1 VLERFNGDLPF
12 FRLDNNSPIERRP
25 PLNRGHVTKYAD
37 ALRATLGWRNLT
49 ARGRETRHCR
59 RLRDVT
65 PQRLVCSL
73 VEALGGLR
81 VETVAD
87 ILRTFNAQTGLN
99 TQYKAFYNRL
109 AQPEFP
115 HFMRQVFRDILKNL
129 SANVLRPAAGGQLA
143 HFEDLVVQDGSSFA
157 VHDALA
163 RRFGGRFTTIRP
175 AAVEIHTFMSVFH
188 DQVIE
193 VEVAPDKDPE
203 RKFLPPPQSLT
214 RKLLLADRGY
224 QGLDYWGEVDAAGGF
239 FLMRG
244 KSDLNP
250 RLRAARGPGGRL
262 RRFEGRCLQDVL
274 RYLPRRRLE
283 LDVAW
288 DRPGGKTL
296 RLRMVLI
303 WHRHKHE
310 YTVLVTNVPRRVLTA
325 RQVAE
330 VYRLRWQIEL
340 LFKEWKSYA
349 NLHDFTSAKAPLV
362 EGLIWA
368 SLCAAALK
376 RTLAHASQRAGQG
389 IAVSTRIV
397 AMCGAH
403 ILHDLL
409 RSALH
414 GFRGLDLILHCIVD
428 YLRQNAARAH
438 PLRDRRC
445 GRMRFGLEYVGVKA

>member
-1 VLERFNGDLPF
+1 M
-12 FRLDNNSPIERRP
+12 
-25 PLNRGHVTKYAD
+25 NRSHVTRYAG

-49 ARGRETRHCR
+49 ARGRATRHCR

-73 VEALGGLR
+73 VEALGALR

-87 ILRTFNAQTGLN
+87 IVRTCNAQTGLN

-115 HFMRQVFRDILKNL
+115 TFMRQVFRDILKNL
-129 SANVLRPAAGGQLA
+129 SANILRPAVGGNLA

-163 RRFGGRFTTIRP
+163 RRFGGRFTTLCP

-193 VEVAPDKDPE
+193 AEVAPDKDPE

-214 RKLLLADRGY
+214 GKLLLADRGY
-224 QGLDYWGEVDAAGGF
+224 QSLDYWAEVDAAGGF

-250 RLRAARGPGGRL
+250 WLRVVRGPGGRL
-262 RRFEGRCLQDVL
+262 PRFEGRRLQDVR
-274 RYLPRRRLE
+274 RYLPRRRIA
-283 LDVAW
+283 LDVEW

-296 RLRMVLI
+296 RVKMVLI
-303 WHRHKHE
+303 WHRHKQE

-325 RQVAE
+325 RQIAE

-340 LFKEWKSYA
+340 VFKEWKSYA
-349 NLHDFTSAKAPLV
+349 NLHALTSAKAPLV

-389 IAVSTRIV
+389 IAISTRIV

-409 RSALH
+409 RSVLR
-414 GFRGLDLILHCIVD
+414 GFRHLEAILNRIVR
-428 YLRQNAARAH
+428 YLRDNAARAH
-438 PLRDRRC
+438 PQRDRRT

>member
-1 VLERFNGDLPF
+1 M
-12 FRLDNNSPIERRP
+12 
-25 PLNRGHVTKYAD
+25 NRSHVTRYAD
-37 ALRATLGWRNLT
+37 ALRATLSWRNLT
-49 ARGRETRHCR
+49 TRGRETRHCR

-65 PQRLVCSL
+65 PQRLVCAL
-73 VEALGGLR
+73 VEALGAFR

-115 HFMRQVFRDILKNL
+115 LFMRQVFRDILKNL

-143 HFEDLVVQDGSSFA
+143 HFDDLVVQDGSSFA

-193 VEVAPDKDPE
+193 AEVAPDKDPE
-203 RKFLPPPQSLT
+203 RKFLPLPQSLT
-214 RKLLLADRGY
+214 NKLLLADRGY
-224 QGLDYWGEVDAAGGF
+224 QSLDYWGEVAAAGGF

-250 RLRAARGPGGRL
+250 GLLVVRGPGGRL
-262 RRFEGRCLQDVL
+262 RRFEGRSLQDVL

-283 LDVAW
+283 LDVEW

-296 RLRMVLI
+296 RLRMILI
-303 WHRHKHE
+303 WHRHKQE

-409 RSALH
+409 RSVLR
-414 GFRGLDLILHCIVD
+414 GFHRLEVILHRIVE
-428 YLRQNAARAH
+428 YLRDNAARAH
-438 PLRDRRC
+438 PQRDRRT
-445 GRMRFGLEYVGVKA
+445 GRLRFGLEYVGVKA